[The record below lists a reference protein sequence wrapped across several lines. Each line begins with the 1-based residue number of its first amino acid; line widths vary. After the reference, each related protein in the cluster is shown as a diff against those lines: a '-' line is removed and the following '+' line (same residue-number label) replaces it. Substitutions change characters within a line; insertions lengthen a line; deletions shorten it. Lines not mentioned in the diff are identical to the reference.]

1 MALSRRDLAL
11 AGIGLFIAWGLI
23 VRELPILRYLGYA
36 VTLGAVLCSVGL
48 LGLVTLTIRHQDD
61 VQNNKNVSVA
71 FIKPDNWRKE
81 VLNVRRSTR
90 YRARPLYPESFVV
103 SEGIDELLSLIIRDF
118 VSSWYRNI
126 SPSPIFAN
134 EVDRT
139 IRVALENLRDRLIAE
154 DMISL
159 VVSRIIPIVTS
170 HLKEFD
176 IAERLV
182 RGRNLDRNVTES
194 AELDLA
200 IAKKYRDGR
209 LHPAVAL
216 SASDQKT
223 VQQEYLR
230 KLAVGLLPQLFP
242 ESVLN
247 SRIVSVLIREIIS
260 CAVLFPIVNALSDP
274 DTWNQSMEAYGRT
287 ALQDRKTVRKLRAA
301 LDEHAS
307 PAPKSKRGQPFPRLS
322 VNDSERAF
330 ERFVRAIRKCNNL
343 SDARRFRALVS
354 SQLKQESTIEGQ
366 DQVYLRRL
374 ETGKRVLDQKVAKLA
389 KTGDEPHVPP
399 SLDLRPESIGP
410 TARETSLVEVMHSA
424 SGLSYFMEF
433 MDRQKLM
440 SLVQFWIVVDGFR
453 NPLED
458 DFGDE
463 AASASITWKP
473 ADRND
478 IALISETYLSK
489 PELKVSD
496 ESRRAIKTFLSAGKR
511 ANSEQ
516 YRKARTVVLST
527 QSAILEHLQEKYYP
541 KFKESDLY
549 WKYLASD
556 EASANIQNSSRQ
568 SSPIS
573 ATFEPTERRPLPPLL
588 SRTSSQPGLRPSK
601 DIRRAVVSSSDVKAM
616 GKLFDDDDPP
626 RRSIDSERSGLFDD
640 EYDTDNLATS
650 THSLG
655 KTSQNGENDMS
666 QSQVLET
673 MEAALNDI
681 ITGEPKNGKPDDT
694 KAESAGLFGPERPLL
709 TCNLSE
715 ASQAENRGNEKAKKS
730 LASLGLVG
738 QGSRLGVFDDELF
751 PDQQKFIEDEY
762 EEPDGAD
769 DKDPA
774 DEVHEAAP
782 GDLGLTEAI
791 EALSVDIDKL
801 AAQDAVVQALTRKA
815 ELTNNTAELRILRK
829 SKASIEREMHRKE
842 MQRQQ
847 YILQESDNSLYGRS
861 TVSLKST
868 VVGKEEDD
876 GREFA
881 MYIVEVQRKAGE
893 QMPAA
898 SWVVAR
904 RYSEFHDLHQKLRQR
919 YPSVRH
925 LEFPR
930 RRVVMKLQKEF
941 LHKLAIYEHSYRS
954 ALSSPH
960 KENSRDSELESKDL
974 VTRIYNSV
982 TDGMDDFL
990 GNFGVLDQL
999 STAGQNL
1006 ISAAT
1011 QQAGTLATPDSS
1023 LATEDAVT
1031 SAEAEAELNA
1041 FEDRELEPFIKP
1053 ICDLF
1058 LEAFELNRG
1067 NNWLRGRAVVV
1078 VLHQLL
1084 GGTIE
1089 RKVREGVRGLVQD
1102 DSLLKYIALGRDV
1115 MWPGGVL
1122 RKAPPRSAADRRH
1135 SRAEATVVLAT
1146 LIPDLAG
1153 NVVGRANAHAA
1164 ARRIF
1169 ATLNNQ
1175 YLNTHLIFT
1184 IIDEIFLVLFESM
1197 TESAQSQAFSIPEI
1211 FELILLK
1218 LDNRTLLTTAQ
1229 LICRTWTTFIQESA
1243 AIQWALCFKSVTNP
1257 HLPTWQNPLLAE
1269 AFPSI
1274 FSSSTPEVKSN
1285 IRFTYDTFDMFRHP
1299 EKFEAYMRP
1308 DASWRYM
1315 LVQQPPLTTLSLLRS
1330 SAGHGG
1336 QLFYRYETLNNQ
1348 NNPLLQAFGL
1358 RMETIFEALVFSE
1371 MSEQYDYQQA
1381 TEMIWA
1387 PEQLTE
1393 WVQKDLKR
1401 YKIVDFGL
1409 MVLTTVGWSR
1419 HGVVGSSADGEVEC
1433 VKKIKDE
1440 YRRLGL
1446 ESSHEPRAF
1455 VKKGSYGSLWD

>member
-1 MALSRRDLAL
+1 MALSRRDLVL
-11 AGIGLFIAWGLI
+11 AGVGVFIAWGLV
-23 VRELPILRYLGYA
+23 VRWLPILRYLGYA
-36 VTLGAVLCSVGL
+36 VTLGAVLSSVGL
-48 LGLVTLTIRHQDD
+48 LGLITLTIRHQNDK
-61 VQNNKNVSVA
+61 VNTKKVSVA
-71 FIKPDNWRKE
+71 FIKPNQWRKE

-90 YRARPLYPESFVV
+90 YRPRPLYPQSFVV
-103 SEGIDELLSLIIRDF
+103 SEGLDELLSFIIRDF
-118 VSSWYRNI
+118 VSSWYHSI
-126 SPSPIFAN
+126 SPNPIFAN

-139 IRVALENLRDRLIAE
+139 IRVALENLRDRLVAE

-159 VVSRIIPIVTS
+159 IVSRIFPIVTL

-176 IAERLV
+176 IAERSV
-182 RGRNLDRNVTES
+182 RGRNLSRNVTES
-194 AELDLA
+194 GELDLA
-200 IAKKYRDGR
+200 IANKYREGR
-209 LHPAVAL
+209 LHPAVAA

-260 CAVLFPIVNALSDP
+260 CAVLTPIVTSLSDP
-274 DTWNQSMEAYGRT
+274 DTWNQLMEAYGRT

-301 LDEHAS
+301 LDQHAS

-322 VNDSERAF
+322 ATDSERAF

-354 SQLKQESTIEGQ
+354 SQLKQESVVEGQ
-366 DQVYLRRL
+366 DQVYLKRL

-389 KTGDEPHVPP
+389 KPGEDSHVPP
-399 SLDLRPESIGP
+399 ALDLRPEIPYRMHES
-410 TARETSLVEVMHSA
+410 SLVDVMHSA

-440 SLVQFWIVVDGFR
+440 SLVQFWIVVDGLR

-463 AASASITWKP
+463 AVPTSLAWKP

-478 IALISETYLSK
+478 LALISESYLSK
-489 PELKVSD
+489 PELKVSE
-496 ESRRAIKTFLSAGKR
+496 ESRRAVKTFLSAGKR
-511 ANSEQ
+511 ATPEQ
-516 YRKARTVVLST
+516 YRKARMVVLST
-527 QSAILEHLQEKYYP
+527 QSAILEHLQGTYYP

-556 EASANIQNSSRQ
+556 EASAAQAPVRQ

-573 ATFEPTERRPLPPLL
+573 VTFETPERRTLPHLL
-588 SRTSSQPGLRPSK
+588 SRTTSQPGLRPSK
-601 DIRRAVVSSSDVKAM
+601 DLRRAAVSSSSDLRGM
-616 GKLFDDDDPP
+616 GKLFDDDDSP
-626 RRSIDSERSGLFDD
+626 RRSIDSERSSHLFDD
-640 EYDTDNLATS
+640 DYDTDNLATS

-655 KTSQNGENDMS
+655 KDSHNGENDASQS

-681 ITGEPKNGKPDDT
+681 ITNEPKNGRIEDLKGD
-694 KAESAGLFGPERPLL
+694 AAGLFGPERPV
-709 TCNLSE
+709 LSSRSSSE
-715 ASQAENRGNEKAKKS
+715 IPQVDNRNERIKKASH
-730 LASLGLVG
+730 
-738 QGSRLGVFDDELF
+738 RL
-751 PDQQKFIEDEY
+751 KFIEDEY
-762 EEPDGAD
+762 EEPDGED
-769 DKDPA
+769 EKDSA

-801 AAQDAVVQALTRKA
+801 AAQDSVVQALTRKA

-829 SKASIEREMHRKE
+829 SKASIQREMHRKE

-847 YILQESDNSLYGRS
+847 YILQESDNSLFGRS
-861 TVSLKST
+861 TVSIKSI
-868 VVGKEEDD
+868 VVGKDEDD

-881 MYIVEVQRKAGE
+881 MYVIEVRRNAGE

-941 LHKLAIYEHSYRS
+941 LDKRRLALEAYLQKLLLLPEVCR
-954 ALSSPH
+954 
-960 KENSRDSELESKDL
+960 SRDLRAFLSQRAILPRKDNARDDEGETKDL

-982 TDGMDDFL
+982 ADGMDDFL

-1011 QQAGTLATPDSS
+1011 QQANTTTVPDSS
-1023 LATEDAVT
+1023 LAAEDAVT
-1031 SAEAEAELNA
+1031 AAEAEAELNA

-1089 RKVREGVRGLVQD
+1089 RKVRDGARSLVQD
-1102 DSLLKYIALGRDV
+1102 DSLLKYLSLARDTL
-1115 MWPGGVL
+1115 WPGGVL
-1122 RKAPPRSAADRRH
+1122 RKAPPRSVADRLN

-1153 NVVGRANAHAA
+1153 NVVGRANAQAA

-1175 YLNTHLIFT
+1175 HLNTHLVFT
-1184 IIDEIFLVLFESM
+1184 ILDEIVLVLFG
-1197 TESAQSQAFSIPEI
+1197 
-1211 FELILLK
+1211 
-1218 LDNRTLLTTAQ
+1218 
-1229 LICRTWTTFIQESA
+1229 
-1243 AIQWALCFKSVTNP
+1243 
-1257 HLPTWQNPLLAE
+1257 
-1269 AFPSI
+1269 
-1274 FSSSTPEVKSN
+1274 STGRS
-1285 IRFTYDTFDMFRHP
+1285 R
-1299 EKFEAYMRP
+1299 EK
-1308 DASWRYM
+1308 
-1315 LVQQPPLTTLSLLRS
+1315 
-1330 SAGHGG
+1330 
-1336 QLFYRYETLNNQ
+1336 
-1348 NNPLLQAFGL
+1348 
-1358 RMETIFEALVFSE
+1358 
-1371 MSEQYDYQQA
+1371 
-1381 TEMIWA
+1381 
-1387 PEQLTE
+1387 
-1393 WVQKDLKR
+1393 
-1401 YKIVDFGL
+1401 
-1409 MVLTTVGWSR
+1409 
-1419 HGVVGSSADGEVEC
+1419 
-1433 VKKIKDE
+1433 
-1440 YRRLGL
+1440 
-1446 ESSHEPRAF
+1446 
-1455 VKKGSYGSLWD
+1455 